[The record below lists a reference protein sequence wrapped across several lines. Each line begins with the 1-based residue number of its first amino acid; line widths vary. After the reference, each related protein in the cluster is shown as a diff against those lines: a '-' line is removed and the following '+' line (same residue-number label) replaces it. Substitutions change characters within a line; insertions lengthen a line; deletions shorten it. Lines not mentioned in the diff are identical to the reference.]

1 MYEYIKRTYKIYTT
15 FIFNV
20 ANDCRWERV
29 PRVHFGFTQLHYYT
43 TTRTCLMFIIF
54 DHTFITLIA

>member
-1 MYEYIKRTYKIYTT
+1 MYEYMKSTYKIYTT

-29 PRVHFGFTQLHYYT
+29 PRAHFGFNSKLSFAFNY
-43 TTRTCLMFIIF
+43 R
-54 DHTFITLIA
+54 LISQFNL